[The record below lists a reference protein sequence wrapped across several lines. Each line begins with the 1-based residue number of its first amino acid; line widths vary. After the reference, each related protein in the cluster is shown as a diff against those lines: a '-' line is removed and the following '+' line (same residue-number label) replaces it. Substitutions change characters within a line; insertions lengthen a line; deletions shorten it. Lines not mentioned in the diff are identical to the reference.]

1 MRSLGLLLYAVAR
14 ARADLVFDPSVER
27 VIVNVGSN
35 TQPSLSHDPQTV
47 AIAVEPMVGCRIR
60 EQRNLHVL
68 HAAVAANNTLAFM
81 QWYNKFGESSSLGT
95 ATEKADY
102 TTRYRGKRK
111 IVNVISLTTLVES
124 IPLTVKLWYLKTDM
138 QGFDFDALRSASNI
152 LKTGRAQY
160 VMSEVWWD
168 RYQSYAGQNNDFCLH
183 QYPLM
188 RALGYELV
196 DVENGYQSNK
206 YHGIERLKTL
216 DTKQIRSHEEILKM
230 CSLQTDAPEKQGK
243 CNEGDAYWK
252 HASATLPPPRWREQ
266 SENPKRRRLV
276 ARLDG
281 SFY

>member
-1 MRSLGLLLYAVAR
+1 M
-14 ARADLVFDPSVER
+14 
-27 VIVNVGSN
+27 NVGSN

-95 ATEKADY
+95 ATEKAEY

-138 QGFDFDALRSASNI
+138 QGFDFDALRSAADVLRS
-152 LKTGRAQY
+152 GRAQY

-216 DTKQIRSHEEILKM
+216 DTKRNKVPRRDFE
-230 CSLQTDAPEKQGK
+230 DVF
-243 CNEGDAYWK
+243 
-252 HASATLPPPRWREQ
+252 HASRRAGEKREVQ
-266 SENPKRRRLV
+266 RGRRLLEARFGHAAAAAV
-276 ARLDG
+276 ARADG
-281 SFY
+281 ESQDGGGSCG

>member
-1 MRSLGLLLYAVAR
+1 MRSLGLLYAIAR

-35 TQPSLSHDPQTV
+35 TQPSLSHDPKTV

-138 QGFDFDALRSASNI
+138 QGFDFDALRSAADV
-152 LKTGRAQY
+152 LRTGRAQY

-168 RYQSYAGQNNDFCLH
+168 RYQSYAGQSNDFCLH

-188 RALGYELV
+188 RSG
-196 DVENGYQSNK
+196 
-206 YHGIERLKTL
+206 
-216 DTKQIRSHEEILKM
+216 
-230 CSLQTDAPEKQGK
+230 APRT
-243 CNEGDAYWK
+243 Y
-252 HASATLPPPRWREQ
+252 
-266 SENPKRRRLV
+266 
-276 ARLDG
+276 
-281 SFY
+281 

>member
-1 MRSLGLLLYAVAR
+1 MSTMRRWLLLLSLAK
-14 ARADLVFDPSVER
+14 ADLVFDPSVER

-95 ATEKADY
+95 ATEKAEY

-138 QGFDFDALRSASNI
+138 QGFDFDAI
-152 LKTGRAQY
+152 T
-160 VMSEVWWD
+160 E
-168 RYQSYAGQNNDFCLH
+168 
-183 QYPLM
+183 
-188 RALGYELV
+188 
-196 DVENGYQSNK
+196 
-206 YHGIERLKTL
+206 
-216 DTKQIRSHEEILKM
+216 
-230 CSLQTDAPEKQGK
+230 
-243 CNEGDAYWK
+243 
-252 HASATLPPPRWREQ
+252 
-266 SENPKRRRLV
+266 RRRRIEIWKSSVCHVRGLV
-276 ARLDG
+276 GPLSVVRGPEQRFLFAPISVDAGAGL
-281 SFY
+281 

>member
-1 MRSLGLLLYAVAR
+1 M
-14 ARADLVFDPSVER
+14 
-27 VIVNVGSN
+27 
-35 TQPSLSHDPQTV
+35 
-47 AIAVEPMVGCRIR
+47 
-60 EQRNLHVL
+60 
-68 HAAVAANNTLAFM
+68 
-81 QWYNKFGESSSLGT
+81 GT

-138 QGFDFDALRSASNI
+138 QGFDFDALRSAADI
-152 LKTGRAQY
+152 LRSGRAQY

-216 DTKQIRSHEEILKM
+216 DTKQIRSHDEILKM
-230 CSLQTDAPEKQGK
+230 CALQTDAPEKTGK